1 MSAAAVA
8 AAHNPAVFNA
18 HPNLIWSFHYPVGA
32 VVVFF
37 VFRVS
42 PGTVIHGYLTK
53 DGVAAGSDGVTQ
65 ILQLMMELDLIRKNC
80 PDTDFA
86 LCPLVYN
93 DMGASRHAK
102 VKDHRGIHHL
112 IQAVHSIKNN
122 KVLVLFRDATRAN
135 HKPKEFEL
143 LDTVLQ
149 AVHDDVEVVFSR
161 TPLVPSIDV
170 KNIQHK
176 HDQALLDMSSS
187 ASSKDVT
194 YELVRSAEDE
204 VAQLEIDSL
213 ACSVG
218 ESLARYAP
226 LVITG
231 ANLGDTLLTG
241 GIPLL
246 RELMMEHRSKVL
258 DVGFDSD
265 NADALNNALSVFATA
280 FTSAV
285 NDKKN
290 AHYFSYNQEQLGAT
304 SVAVSRRSP
313 ATPCSSSRRTQGTS
327 SLSIFDN
334 VDVGDVLDAEEGTV
348 STLPKEQTLFN
359 IALIQYKTS
368 LSDANA
374 DVNEGDVIF
383 LHSEGEKRKKLFK
396 SASIQALAL
405 VAHKD
410 SKLKDVCSANVARAF
425 TDQAECLMAMAIMQ
439 SCGVGYDTSYNFGFI
454 FEDQVNA
461 ECKRHLLRELE
472 HFNQQ
477 EELGELLQKQI
488 ALIVESSGLED
499 DVSKQLLASKLEQF
513 SADSEKLSQVNARRY
528 EPAKA
533 ITVSSESI
541 KSLDDLTSM
550 TSSLSLSHNSMLPDT
565 DLNKDASLMDI
576 VARNMIAKIKAECA
590 SNATRAKA
598 AAIAECAKLP
608 DGGGKYSSLEEM
620 KASSKSNSMDLDDDG
635 MEDNHPQLSDTKMTS
650 TSPSDMPL
658 HDMASSLNSRD
669 GPSSSSLKKRPSTT
683 TGYAAAAASNHKSNK
698 DETLSPNTS
707 RPSRRVTRSPIN
719 VWQCGECGTKN
730 NLNEH
735 PYKCSMCYQN
745 NPNMKRPKKSKQEK
759 PFYM

>member
-18 HPNLIWSFHYPVGA
+18 HPNLIWSFHPPVGA

-42 PGTVIHGYLTK
+42 PDTIIHGYLTK

-122 KVLVLFRDATRAN
+122 KVLVLFRDATRTN
-135 HKPKEFEL
+135 HEPSEFDL
-143 LDTVLQ
+143 LHTVLK
-149 AVHDDVEVVFSR
+149 AVHDDIEVIFSR

-170 KNIQHK
+170 KNIQNK

-187 ASSKDVT
+187 ASSRDVT
-194 YELVRSAEDE
+194 YELERSVEDE
-204 VAQLEIDSL
+204 AAQLEIDSL

-218 ESLARYAP
+218 ESLAKYAP
-226 LVITG
+226 LVNTG
-231 ANLGDTLLTG
+231 SNLGDTLPTG
-241 GIPLL
+241 GISLL
-246 RELMMEHRSKVL
+246 RELMKEYRDKVL
-258 DVGFDSD
+258 DVGFDD
-265 NADALNNALSVFATA
+265 ANANNLNNTLSVFATA

-290 AHYFSYNQEQLGAT
+290 AHYFLYNQDHLNAT
-304 SVAVSRRSP
+304 SVAISRRSPNNSSLNAISRRSP
-313 ATPCSSSRRTQGTS
+313 ASSS
-327 SLSIFDN
+327 LNIFDS
-334 VDVGDVLDAEEGTV
+334 VDVRDILDAEEGTV
-348 STLPKEQTLFN
+348 SILPKEQTLFN

-374 DVNEGDVIF
+374 AVNEGDVIF
-383 LHSEGEKRKKLFK
+383 LHSEGQKRQKLFK

-410 SKLKDVCSANVARAF
+410 SKLEDVCSANVVRAF
-425 TDQAECLMAMAIMQ
+425 TDQAECLMAMAILQ
-439 SCGVGYDTSYNFGFI
+439 SCGVEFDTSYNFGFN
-454 FEDQVNA
+454 FEDQVNT
-461 ECKRHLLRELE
+461 ECKRQLLRELE

-488 ALIVESSGLED
+488 ALIVESSGLND
-499 DVSKQLLASKLEQF
+499 DASKQLLASKLEQF
-513 SADSEKLSQVNARRY
+513 NADSEKLSRVNARRY

-550 TSSLSLSHNSMLPDT
+550 TSSLSLSHNSMLHDS
-565 DLNKDASLMDI
+565 DLSKGASLIDI
-576 VARNMIAKIKAECA
+576 VARNMIAEIKAQCA
-590 SNATRAKA
+590 SNAARARA
-598 AAIAECAKLP
+598 ATIAECAKLP
-608 DGGGKYSSLEEM
+608 DDGGKYSSLEEM
-620 KASSKSNSMDLDDDG
+620 EASSKSNSMDLDDDG
-635 MEDNHPQLSDTKMTS
+635 MEDNHPQLSDTKMNS

-658 HDMASSLNSRD
+658 HDMGSSLNNRD
-669 GPSSSSLKKRPSTT
+669 GPSSSFLKKRPSATT
-683 TGYAAAAASNHKSNK
+683 EYAAAAASN
-698 DETLSPNTS
+698 P
-707 RPSRRVTRSPIN
+707 RRVTKSPIKM
-719 VWQCGECGTKN
+719 WQCVCGTDN
-730 NLNEH
+730 DLNEH
-735 PYKCSMCYQN
+735 PYNCRMCDEK
-745 NPNMKRPKKSKQEK
+745 NPNRKKPKKSKK
-759 PFYM
+759 VAFYMR